1 MELHEFPVFES
12 LDKEQVADLCA
23 ACTRTQRPAGE
34 ELITR
39 GEKGGTFF
47 FLLEGEVEVYL
58 PEPRG
63 RHVLCTISA
72 PAILGEME
80 FLTGMPRTASVR
92 TLSDVT
98 LLGISF
104 EALRS
109 RVGNGDPGT
118 LQLFVALSEILA
130 RRLTRTTEM
139 LAELEAAVPSPHRH
153 ELQDFRSKLLSE
165 WSF

>member
-1 MELHEFPVFES
+1 MELHEFPVFEK
-12 LDKEQVADLCA
+12 LEEAQVADFCA
-23 ACTRTQRPAGE
+23 ACDRTQHVAGE

-39 GEKGGTFF
+39 GEEGGTFF

-63 RHVLCTISA
+63 RQVLCTVSA
-72 PAILGEME
+72 PAVFGEME
-80 FLTGMPRTASVR
+80 FLKGNPRTARVC
-92 TLSDVT
+92 TQTVVT

-104 EALRS
+104 EALRG
-109 RVGNGDPGT
+109 RVANGDPGT
-118 LQLFVALSEILA
+118 LQLFVVLSEILA

-139 LAELEAAVPSPHRH
+139 LGELEAAVPRAQRR
-153 ELQDFRSKLLSE
+153 ELQDFRAKLMRD

>member
-1 MELHEFPVFES
+1 MELHEFPAFEN
-12 LDKEQVADLCA
+12 LDEAQVADFCA
-23 ACTRTQRPAGE
+23 ACKRTQRVAGE

-58 PEPRG
+58 PEARG
-63 RHVLCTISA
+63 RQVLCTISA
-72 PAILGEME
+72 PAVLGEIE
-80 FLTGMPRTASVR
+80 FLTGKPRTASVCA
-92 TLSDVT
+92 LSDVT

-104 EALRS
+104 EALRG
-109 RVGNGDPGT
+109 RVANGDPGT
-118 LQLFVALSEILA
+118 LQLFVVLSEILA

-139 LAELEAAVPSPHRH
+139 LAELEASVPGHQRR
-153 ELQDFRSKLLSE
+153 ELQDFRSKLLSD